1 MAAKQLSEMTPEEL
15 WRLFPIEI
23 RPYDTVYPER
33 FKRERDSLLALVRGC
48 GVVRVS
54 HIGSTAVPGLAAKPI
69 VDILLE
75 VGADADVDTLKSR
88 LCAEW
93 ICMRDVRT
101 PLRVSFN
108 KGYTPLGFAGEVY
121 HLHVV
126 RAGDCGELYFR
137 DWLIEHPDTAATYA
151 ALKLSLAGRYR
162 YDRDG
167 YTAAKSDFVRAY
179 TEKAVRLY
187 GARYRAK

>member
-1 MAAKQLSEMTPEEL
+1 MAEKRLSDMTLEEL
-15 WRLFPIEI
+15 WRLFPVEI
-23 RPYDTVYPER
+23 RPYDAAYPER
-33 FKRERDSLLALVRGC
+33 FARERDRLLAAVSGC
-48 GVVRVS
+48 GAVRVS

-75 VGADADVDTLKSR
+75 VGADADIDALKSR

-108 KGYTPLGFAGEVY
+108 KGYTPRGFADEVY

-126 RAGDCGELYFR
+126 RYGDCKELYFR
-137 DWLIEHPDTAATYA
+137 DWLIGHPDTAAAYA
-151 ALKLSLAGRYR
+151 ALKRSLAGRYR

-167 YTAAKSDFVRAY
+167 YTEAKSEFVRAY
-179 TEKAVRLY
+179 TERAERLY
-187 GARYRAK
+187 GARYRAE

>member
-15 WRLFPIEI
+15 WRMFPIEI
-23 RPYDTVYPER
+23 RPCDTVYPER

-108 KGYTPLGFAGEVY
+108 KGYTPLGFADEV
-121 HLHVV
+121 
-126 RAGDCGELYFR
+126 
-137 DWLIEHPDTAATYA
+137 
-151 ALKLSLAGRYR
+151 
-162 YDRDG
+162 
-167 YTAAKSDFVRAY
+167 
-179 TEKAVRLY
+179 
-187 GARYRAK
+187 